1 MRQPVGKD
9 CFVAISYR
17 ICFASLS
24 ATNLA
29 RFASSSCLT
38 FPVYFY
44 IGHLDHLIRPMGSRM
59 NHTHITLERL
69 YLFMGR
75 WENNRFAEDE
85 GFSSKRNYIKLI
97 KYILIAGFIIVG
109 VVVLS
114 VYIQRS
120 GLNVEIIDRSEVMG
134 TMQTVSIKV
143 SNNNFNTLSDV
154 SVQFGDRGQIQ
165 EIGNMGPFASVMIT
179 PPGSNELNFSKVTV
193 TANEGDIQVI
203 KSR

>member
-1 MRQPVGKD
+1 M
-9 CFVAISYR
+9 
-17 ICFASLS
+17 
-24 ATNLA
+24 
-29 RFASSSCLT
+29 
-38 FPVYFY
+38 
-44 IGHLDHLIRPMGSRM
+44 
-59 NHTHITLERL
+59 
-69 YLFMGR
+69 
-75 WENNRFAEDE
+75 WE
-85 GFSSKRNYIKLI
+85 
-97 KYILIAGFIIVG
+97 

-114 VYIQRS
+114 VYIQGS

>member
-1 MRQPVGKD
+1 
-9 CFVAISYR
+9 
-17 ICFASLS
+17 
-24 ATNLA
+24 
-29 RFASSSCLT
+29 
-38 FPVYFY
+38 
-44 IGHLDHLIRPMGSRM
+44 MGSRM

-97 KYILIAGFIIVG
+97 KYILIAGFVIVG

-114 VYIQRS
+114 VYIQGS

-134 TMQTVSIKV
+134 TMQTISIKV